1 MAAPVPSPSQSSY
14 TTPSP
19 KKHAA
24 SSFIADCSARLHL
37 GHVPTSTAM
46 VLAHRYFATHAA
58 PHSFPQH
65 VDIGAACIFLATKI
79 TEKPRKLRDV
89 MNVAYCVAHN
99 VNTPVST
106 GHEYSAFKE
115 RLLDAEQHVLRAIR
129 FDMDVPLPYQHLL
142 NLAKLLQVSRVVVQ
156 IALTLASDLFYSA
169 RALEYPPHVIAASS
183 IYLAMDLLQVH

>member
-46 VLAHRYFATHAA
+46 VLAHRYFATHAYIRPPLKMLFVSSHRFNACIHRA

-129 FDMDVPLPYQHLL
+129 FDMDVSLPYQHLL
-142 NLAKLLQVSRVVVQ
+142 NLAKLL
-156 IALTLASDLFYSA
+156 
-169 RALEYPPHVIAASS
+169 
-183 IYLAMDLLQVH
+183 